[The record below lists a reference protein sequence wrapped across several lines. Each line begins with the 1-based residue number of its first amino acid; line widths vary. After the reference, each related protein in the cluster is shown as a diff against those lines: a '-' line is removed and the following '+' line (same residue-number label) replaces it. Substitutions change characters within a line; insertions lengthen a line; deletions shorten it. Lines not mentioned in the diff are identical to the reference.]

1 MRTNFNKKKITF
13 ISIAKLFKHLLI
25 ILTLLL
31 ITFFIYN
38 EFFEKKRY
46 KEVLQ
51 KFSEKNSYLLTSYK
65 INDLIRVDKSE
76 VSQIIS
82 KYFGES
88 IFLISLKS
96 ISNEIRDLNW
106 VKNVNLSNN
115 FKNKITVEILE
126 YEPIG
131 LFFFNNKFY
140 YFSAEAKIITQS
152 KDNIEKFIIFSG
164 KNSLNHAAKLLDSI
178 KSMQS
183 SKLNNIV
190 EAHYVNNRR
199 WNLKFS
205 DQLVILLPEKD
216 IETSLNSYIK
226 LLDQLDESEILL
238 IQSIDLRNYNKAIIK
253 FKKND

>member
-1 MRTNFNKKKITF
+1 M
-13 ISIAKLFKHLLI
+13 
-25 ILTLLL
+25 L

-46 KEVLQ
+46 KEVIQ
-51 KFSEKNSYLLTSYK
+51 KFSEKNSYLLNSYK

-96 ISNEIRDLNW
+96 ISNEISNLNW

-115 FKNKITVEILE
+115 FKNKITIDILE
-126 YEPIG
+126 YKPVG
-131 LFFFNNKFY
+131 LFFFNNKNY
-140 YFSAEAKIITQS
+140 YFSKESKIISQA
-152 KDNIEKFIIFSG
+152 KDNYEKFIIFSG
-164 KNSLNHAAKLLDSI
+164 KNSLNHAVKLLDII
-178 KSMQS
+178 KSIES
-183 SKLNNIV
+183 SKLNNID
-190 EAHYVNNRR
+190 EAHFINNRR

-205 DQLVILLPEKD
+205 NQLLILLSEKN

-226 LLDQLDESEILL
+226 LLDQLHESEILL
-238 IQSIDLRNYNKAIIK
+238 IKSIDLRNQNKAIIN

>member
-25 ILTLLL
+25 ITTLFL

-46 KEVLQ
+46 KEILQ

-126 YEPIG
+126 YEAIG
-131 LFFFNNKFY
+131 LYFFNNKNY
-140 YFSAEAKIITQS
+140 YFSKENKIISQA
-152 KDNIEKFIIFSG
+152 KDNYEKFIIFSG
-164 KNSLNHAAKLLDSI
+164 KNSLNNAVKLLDII
-178 KSMQS
+178 KSIES
-183 SKLNNIV
+183 SKLNNI
-190 EAHYVNNRR
+190 EKAYYINDRR

-205 DQLVILLPEKD
+205 NQLLVLLSEKN
-216 IETSLNSYIK
+216 IESSLNSYIK
-226 LLDQLDESEILL
+226 LLDQLHESEILL
-238 IQSIDLRNYNKAIIK
+238 IKSIDLRNQNKAIIN